1 MDGLSQA
8 HLTGC
13 LSQVHPTGGLSQV
26 TRGMILGKTTPCAGL
41 GQATTLVGLLAW
53 AKSPIWHAWDRLV
66 WRDWDGTPLRL
77 VWALDCSLGKLGRG
91 HPFGWVRTGKPF
103 SRLRTKWPLRDA
115 GIAKKFELLFLFNG
129 QCWHENTISTI

>member
-1 MDGLSQA
+1 M
-8 HLTGC
+8 
-13 LSQVHPTGGLSQV
+13 
-26 TRGMILGKTTPCAGL
+26 
-41 GQATTLVGLLAW
+41 AW

-66 WRDWDGTPLRL
+66 WRDWDRTPLRL

-115 GIAKKFELLFLFNG
+115 GIANKFELLFLFNG
-129 QCWHENTISTI
+129 QF